1 MNASKNVKMLQHH
14 HTQTLL
20 ATRGQ
25 KHCHDFHRNIVRPF
39 NKNYAR
45 RSRAVYASNDDDEQQ
60 PTEEDED
67 SLPSWKVISEAS
79 SSSSQQQQQQ
89 QQQLPASSFYS
100 SSEFAVE
107 EINSINSKS
116 GGIPII
122 SPNTKRRTQM
132 AFTCNKW

>member
-1 MNASKNVKMLQHH
+1 VNASKNVKMLQHR

-25 KHCHDFHRNIVRPF
+25 KHCHDYHRNIVRPF

-45 RSRAVYASNDDDEQQ
+45 RIRAVYASNDDDEQQ
-60 PTEEDED
+60 PTEEEED
-67 SLPSWKVISEAS
+67 SLRSWKVISEAPS
-79 SSSSQQQQQQ
+79 SSSQQQQ